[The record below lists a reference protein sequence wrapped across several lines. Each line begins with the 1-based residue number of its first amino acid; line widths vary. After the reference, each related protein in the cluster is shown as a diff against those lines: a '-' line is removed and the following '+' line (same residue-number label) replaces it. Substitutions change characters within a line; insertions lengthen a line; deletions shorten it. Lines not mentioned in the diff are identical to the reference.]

1 MEQVTGA
8 ATQGTAVRYAIQPAQ
23 QQQQANRTVTA
34 VSQPTSVQQV
44 VIRPILTPAAASPTV
59 SGVSAASTAAVKI
72 CNVSK
77 STTVQSPMGTLVLTV
92 VGSNNNSCSS
102 GSSVITTSTVASTE
116 TSSSSAQTAPE
127 SAANSPAASAA
138 ATPSTATP
146 TRGVKRPATSKPAIS
161 KSALFEHQLKTD
173 QNEALTPDWK

>member
-8 ATQGTAVRYAIQPAQ
+8 ATQGTSVRYAIQPAQ

-59 SGVSAASTAAVKI
+59 SGVSSASTAAVKI

-92 VGSNNNSCSS
+92 VGSNNSCSS

-116 TSSSSAQTAPE
+116 TSGSSAQTAPE

>member
-8 ATQGTAVRYAIQPAQ
+8 ATQGTSVRYAIQPAQ

-116 TSSSSAQTAPE
+116 TSGSSAQTAPE